1 MSEGADAERPPRRR
15 LSRWLTWPLGLLLVL
30 AALLALAVVAIDS
43 GPGHRLIA
51 DRIAAWQDK
60 SGLRIRIGRI
70 DGSIF
75 GRAVIRDLKVYDAEA
90 LLFDTPAARLD
101 WRPLAWLGNRLR
113 INSLTA
119 ELGTFHK
126 VPKFNPGDGKPFKL
140 PGFDISIGHL
150 TVERLRFAPAITGK
164 QRIGRLDGRADIA
177 DGRAMV
183 MLNADIEGGGDRLRT
198 AIDIAPERNRFD
210 VDVRMSAPKDGV
222 LAAML
227 TGKRAVTAVIE
238 GRGSWTDWRGVAHAD
253 VAGNRTIDLTL
264 GAESGQ
270 YRLNGMLAPAPFLK
284 GRLQRLTTPRIAV
297 EGSASFVKRRLDG
310 NLTLRSPALL
320 VRSTGVVDLGRSV
333 FDNLRIDARLLQPP
347 AMVPNMR
354 GRDIQLQLMFDG
366 AFNSARFDYLLT
378 APQVFFDQTG
388 FEQVRA
394 AGRGRLSKAPVRV
407 PIDLSARRVVG
418 VGDVAGGILANLSVR
433 GDLKLTTEA
442 LIGDALVLRSDKLNG
457 RINLFVD
464 LATGRYSIGLNG
476 KLQRYLIP
484 GIGIVDV
491 ESELKA
497 VPGPGGRGTRIEGR
511 GRAWVRRFDNA
522 FFASLAGGLPMIDTG
537 LIRDTDGVLRFVNLK
552 LRAPKIA
559 IDGSGFRRRDGS
571 FYFKGSG
578 RQAQYGPLQLTLDG
592 RIERPKVDLLLAR
605 PLDAL
610 GLDQVRVLLDP
621 SAAGF
626 SYRASGGSTLGAFT
640 SAGEI
645 RLPQGG
651 TAVIAVAAL
660 DVAGTRGTGTL
671 TSVTGGFTGGLDIA
685 GGGISGQIGFDV
697 PATIQRIRINLTAR
711 EASFAGPPAI
721 GARRGTLMA
730 TVLLDP
736 AGIDIDASARGRGLR
751 YGNVRLARFA
761 GTARL
766 VDGAGKLTGQI
777 AGSRGRAFDL
787 AFAADIAPDSYRVSG
802 EGTVDRRPLRLETP
816 AVITRDG
823 DIWRLAPTRLA
834 FAGGSANLSG
844 SSGDG
849 ATALQADVQ
858 RMPLSILDIAY
869 PDLALGGFANG
880 TLSFN
885 RQGSAPPTGK
895 INLVVR
901 GLSRAGLVLSSRPVD
916 AGITGVLTPSSA
928 AARAVVISDGTT
940 IGRAQARISPLGGEG
955 SLIERLTN
963 APLFAQLRYSG
974 SADTL
979 WRLTGVET
987 FDLSGP
993 VAIGADVGGRLN
1005 DPVIR
1010 GSVRASGAR
1019 LESAVTG
1026 MVITDVNA
1034 TGRFAGSRLTLD
1046 NFTGTAGKGGAV
1058 NGRGVFDLAAARGF
1072 GIDLNINAQNAV
1084 LIDRDDFGA
1093 TVTGPLRI
1101 RSDGDGGLISGEV
1114 DLVTS
1119 RYQLGR
1125 ATAGEAVPK
1134 LNVREL
1140 NRNGEFD
1147 EPERA
1152 PSPWRLALKAQA
1164 RNRVTVTGLG
1174 LESEWRADLT
1184 VGGSA
1189 TAPVFEGTATLL
1201 RGDYDFA
1208 GRRFELDRGE
1218 IRFNGSNPPNPLLDI
1233 VAEAQVE
1240 GVNATINV
1248 GGTALKPEI
1257 RFSSVPALPQDEL
1270 LSRLLFGSS
1279 ITDISAPE
1287 AVQLAAAIAALQGG
1301 GGGLDPINAV
1311 RKATGLDRLRILPAD
1326 VATGAGT
1333 SVAAGKY
1340 LGRRTYVE
1348 VITDGQ
1354 GYSATRVEFQI
1365 FRWLSV
1371 LSSISTI
1378 GRQSVNVRIS
1388 RDY

>member
-1 MSEGADAERPPRRR
+1 MTEAPPPRRR
-15 LSRWLTWPLGLLLVL
+15 KLSRWISWPIGTLLIL
-30 AALLALAVVAIDS
+30 AGLLALAVVAIDS

-51 DRIAAWQDK
+51 NRIAAWEDK

-75 GRAVIRDLKVYDAEA
+75 GRAIIRDLKVYDAEA

-101 WRPLAWLGNRLR
+101 WRPIAWLNNRLQ
-113 INSLTA
+113 INRLTA

-126 VPKFNPGDGKPFKL
+126 VPKFKPGDGKPFKL
-140 PGFDISIGHL
+140 PGFDIAVGRL
-150 TVERLRFAPAITGK
+150 TIERLRFAPAITGK

-183 MLNADIEGGGDRLRT
+183 MLAANVESGGDRLRT
-198 AIDIAPERNRFD
+198 TIDVAPERNRFD
-210 VDVRMSAPKDGV
+210 IDVRIAAPQDGV

-227 TGKRAVTAVIE
+227 TGKRAVTAVID
-238 GRGSWTDWRGVAHAD
+238 GQGTWTAWRGIARAD
-253 VAGNRTIDLTL
+253 VAGQRTIDLTL
-264 GAESGQ
+264 AADSGQ
-270 YRLNGMLAPAPFLK
+270 YRLSGTLAPAPFLK
-284 GRLQRLTTPRIAV
+284 GRLQRLTAPRVAV
-297 EGSASFVKRRLDG
+297 DGRASFIKRRLDG
-310 NLTLRSPALL
+310 VVTLRSPALL
-320 VRSTGVVDLGRSV
+320 VRGTGIVDLGQSV
-333 FDNLRIDARLLQPP
+333 FDNLRIDARLLQPA

-354 GRDIQLQLMFDG
+354 GRDITLRLLFDG
-366 AFNSARFDYLLT
+366 AFDTARFDYLLT
-378 APQVFFDQTG
+378 APQVFFDNTG
-388 FEQVRA
+388 FEQVRV
-394 AGRGRLSKAPVRV
+394 AGRGRLSDAPVRV
-407 PIDLSARRVVG
+407 PVDLSARRVVG

-433 GDLKLTTEA
+433 GTLLLTAKT
-442 LIGDALVLRSDKLNG
+442 LIGDALALRSDKLNG

-464 LATGRYSIGLNG
+464 LATGRYAIGLNG

-497 VPGPGGRGTRIEGR
+497 VPGPSGRGTRIEGR

-537 LIRDTDGVLRFVNLK
+537 LIRDADGVLRFINLK

-559 IDGSGFRRRDGS
+559 IDGTGLRRRDGS

-592 RIERPKVDLLLAR
+592 RIERPKIDLLLAR

-610 GLDQVRVLLDP
+610 GLDQVRVMLDP

-626 SYRASGGSTLGAFT
+626 SYRAAGGSTLGPFT
-640 SAGEI
+640 STGEI
-645 RLPQGG
+645 RLPKGAD
-651 TAVIAVAAL
+651 AVIAVAAL

-671 TSVTGGFTGGLDIA
+671 TTVADGFRGGLDVA

-697 PATIQRIRINLTAR
+697 PAAIQRIRIDLTAR
-711 EASFAGPPAI
+711 DANFAGPPAI
-721 GARRGTLMA
+721 GARRGTVMA

-736 AGIDIDASARGRGLR
+736 AGIDIDASTRGRGLR

-761 GTARL
+761 GAARL
-766 VDGAGKLTGQI
+766 VDGVGRVTGQI

-787 AFAADIAPDSYRVSG
+787 AFAADVGRDGYRISG
-802 EGTVDRRPLRLETP
+802 EGTVDRRPLKLETP
-816 AVITRDG
+816 AAITRDG
-823 DIWRLAPTRLA
+823 DLWELAPTRLA
-834 FAGGSANLSG
+834 FAGGSADLSG
-844 SSGDG
+844 RLGNG
-849 ATALQADVQ
+849 ETAIEARVQ

-885 RQGSAPPTGK
+885 QQGSAPPTGK
-895 INLVVR
+895 ANLVVR
-901 GLSRAGLVLSSRPVD
+901 GLTRAGLVLSSRPVD
-916 AGITGVLTPSSA
+916 AGITGVLTAASA
-928 AARAVVISDGTT
+928 AVRAIVISDGKT
-940 IGRAQARISPLGGEG
+940 IGRAQARLTPLGDSG
-955 SLIERLTN
+955 SLSERLTN
-963 APLFAQLRYSG
+963 APLFAQLRYNG
-974 SADTL
+974 SADIL

-1005 DPVIR
+1005 DPVIN
-1010 GSVRASGAR
+1010 GSVRTSGAR

-1026 MVITDVNA
+1026 MVITNINA
-1034 TGRFAGSRLTLD
+1034 TGRFAGSQLTLD
-1046 NFTGTAGKGGAV
+1046 NFSGTAGKGGTV
-1058 NGRGVFDLAAARGF
+1058 SGSGVFNLAAARGF
-1072 GIDLNINAQNAV
+1072 GIDLDIKAENAV

-1093 TVTGPLRI
+1093 TVTGPLKI
-1101 RSDGDGGLISGEV
+1101 RSDGDGGLISGDV

-1134 LNVREL
+1134 LKVREL

-1147 EPERA
+1147 EPESA

-1184 VGGSA
+1184 IGGSA
-1189 TAPVFEGTATLL
+1189 TAPVFGGTATLL

-1218 IRFNGSNPPNPLLDI
+1218 IRFNGSDPPNPLLDI
-1233 VAEAQVE
+1233 DAEAQVE
-1240 GVNATINV
+1240 GVSATINV

-1311 RKATGLDRLRILPAD
+1311 RKATGLDRLRVLPAD

-1354 GYSATRVEFQI
+1354 GYSATRVEFQV

-1371 LSSISTI
+1371 LSTISTI

-1388 RDY
+1388 KDY